1 MGREPVKRTLASFNL
16 NFDTDA
22 AKAQRSFLNHGD
34 HMIGAFFIDFSET
47 ALYSCSWMC
56 DVLHARKISR

>member
-47 ALYSCSWMC
+47 ALYSCG
-56 DVLHARKISR
+56 